1 MCIDISLDTSDS
13 DQYNRSCCKYQRG
26 YGAAGARFLGM
37 EEVRGS
43 IPLSSTID
51 ITGFSALCRKP
62 VFYCV
67 PCEYLKKGVLLGHP
81 LCLRGYS
88 WTILHVI

>member
-1 MCIDISLDTSDS
+1 MDVYLDTSDF

-43 IPLSSTID
+43 IPLSST
-51 ITGFSALCRKP
+51 K
-62 VFYCV
+62 
-67 PCEYLKKGVLLGHP
+67 
-81 LCLRGYS
+81 
-88 WTILHVI
+88 